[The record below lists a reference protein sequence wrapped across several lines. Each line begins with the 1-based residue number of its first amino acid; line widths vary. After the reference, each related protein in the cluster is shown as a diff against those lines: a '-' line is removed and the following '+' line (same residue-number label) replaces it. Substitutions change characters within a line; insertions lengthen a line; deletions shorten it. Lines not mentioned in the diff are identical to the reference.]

1 MLTSK
6 IGRAQRALD
15 KQLASRWP
23 ETPRS
28 GWLKAIREAIG
39 MSGQQFANRLA
50 VAWQSMDGLEKSEA
64 NGTVTLN
71 TLRKA
76 AEALDCRLVYALV
89 PNAPSLEALVN
100 NRARQIALAALS
112 NVTQT
117 MLLEGQASS
126 EADLEQ
132 RIREYINDHVRD
144 SDLWAN

>member
-1 MLTSK
+1 M
-6 IGRAQRALD
+6 
-15 KQLASRWP
+15 
-23 ETPRS
+23 
-28 GWLKAIREAIG
+28 KAIREAIG

-132 RIREYINDHVRD
+132 RIKEYINDHVRD